1 WEHSATQ
8 RSLRGGAHTG
18 YRAANLSG
26 RDTESTS
33 TTPRPTDVKEAL
45 AKKCTLKFHS
55 SITDETVKFWY
66 QRHRGAW
73 PSPQGAFKDSAV
85 RIFWDMENCRPEE
98 EFGPLPINYSNMF
111 RSAFKASTDARSLRC
126 IASLSRTYP
135 GTGQL
140 ALAKWEA
147 MNSLVG
153 FMSVLTAP
161 GKTNEVVHKDLR
173 EADNVLI
180 CKMSAFQEEC
190 ELGDVVVI
198 VSGDGGFAPLAL
210 QFKDRGV
217 SVIVIGPSLH
227 GTNLEL
233 MEAAD
238 MWMDWRAFCQAQ
250 YKGQRSIPLEL
261 PPEASNAWDH
271 LLQVEARTQS
281 LMKSHVQQY
290 SSVKNLDFVC
300 LLDVT
305 SSMQPHIEAVRNN
318 IGAVLDQISSRFPW
332 AKDHMRMAC
341 IGYRDFM
348 ANTPGKVETE
358 PFVWDGGAGSLPS
371 LGDPAQA
378 HTSAERMRTF
388 LSTVQGSGGGDAAED
403 VLGGLLKVAE
413 MLERDGLGR
422 NTVLFHIC
430 DYPNHGMEF
439 NNFTDPLY
447 DFYPNGPL
455 KPVGNYGAVPPPGRS
470 KPWKQE
476 AEEVLTKLKTKLNV
490 TKYVLVQLRK
500 EHTAKMVDAFKALVS
515 DPEEEAW
522 TVRKAAGQQSSSE
535 AGSQAA
541 EEEPWIQ
548 PLDMDTASSAE
559 EMSNN
564 LVRMMVST
572 TLATITRLS
581 LMVYDKEKGL
591 AHRKSR
597 VKGGGVAMPE
607 LLRVAE
613 EAAAE
618 MEAIDA
624 EQACEQIQ
632 AAVNRGAQD
641 LALGSEDTDHGQNS
655 TGPGFDNS
663 TSYKE
668 SILEKKFKDINRRI
682 KNQVKHGAKAEEVSL
697 MEPFDLV
704 ELIEN
709 IKDGEL
715 YQRATSVPNSKAEV
729 PLLLTT
735 ETSTDP
741 TYYFK
746 VKDVM
751 AEGAQRYVYEAVRE
765 VRGKVYI
772 DNLVVMKEFIQSK
785 KHGNTKF
792 RYYQMMQGN
801 VVANFLARLFNKEC
815 EEKGITE
822 VHGHARCDLVYMP
835 MWSATWDLPGGGK
848 CNHNVEPYIVGKY
861 LKYNSNSGAVN
872 MATLNDICHA
882 FSHWTYVRTEG
893 LLMVTDVQGVKD
905 HTERKILLTD
915 PAVQCVPLI
924 ENYFDPES
932 NRGAIGVKEFFLGH
946 SCNDACRKLGLN
958 PTMVRMFMCCAVAC
972 MQARRRG
979 AAGAARTGIGRKA
992 ARPMRQAPGLGCR
1005 HMSASHITVTLAT
1018 WDAVWEVCL
1027 DPKWARQRL
1036 RMYGA
1041 QDRALEQFFKKLEKD
1056 MAEVSLERHG
1066 HAKQLVVF
1074 FGAASIGTAGGW
1086 GADAVLRACCKVVC
1100 RPRGAGQRR
1109 GRVVLVDEHRT
1120 TRVSSAVNGQQPC
1133 EEELNKLSATR
1144 PAGWKPPAGQ
1154 VEQRLVRPAWSQQR
1168 DQPVRGLMWC
1178 PVVAPRK
1185 PPQAPR
1191 SSQSATHPAASEPGP
1206 STPQPAKR
1214 SKLTEAELA
1223 AEPTQPTTGKGKGKG
1238 KAAKAKP
1245 VPQPGRWL
1253 DRDCNAALNM
1263 QRIGE
1268 SRWQPLE
1275 L

>member
-1 WEHSATQ
+1 
-8 RSLRGGAHTG
+8 
-18 YRAANLSG
+18 
-26 RDTESTS
+26 
-33 TTPRPTDVKEAL
+33 
-45 AKKCTLKFHS
+45 
-55 SITDETVKFWY
+55 
-66 QRHRGAW
+66 
-73 PSPQGAFKDSAV
+73 
-85 RIFWDMENCRPEE
+85 MENCRPEE

-261 PPEASNAWDH
+261 PPE
-271 LLQVEARTQS
+271 VEARTQS

-348 ANTPGKVETE
+348 ANMPGKVETE

-447 DFYPNGPL
+447 DFYPSGPL

-490 TKYVLVQLRK
+490 TKYVMVQLRK

-597 VKGGGVAMPE
+597 VKGCGLAMSE

-613 EAAAE
+613 EAAEE

-641 LALGSEDTDHGQNS
+641 LALGSEDTDHGQNA

-668 SILEKKFKDINRRI
+668 SFLEKKFKDINRRI
-682 KNQVKHGAKAEEVSL
+682 KRQVKAGAKAEEVSL
-697 MEPFDLV
+697 IEPFDLV

-709 IKDGEL
+709 IKDGEH

-741 TYYFK
+741 TYYYK
-746 VKDVM
+746 VAHVM

-765 VRGKVYI
+765 VRGKANS

-946 SCNDACRKLGLN
+946 SCNDACRKLGLK
-958 PTMVRMFMCCAVAC
+958 PA
-972 MQARRRG
+972 
-979 AAGAARTGIGRKA
+979 
-992 ARPMRQAPGLGCR
+992 
-1005 HMSASHITVTLAT
+1005 
-1018 WDAVWEVCL
+1018 
-1027 DPKWARQRL
+1027 
-1036 RMYGA
+1036 
-1041 QDRALEQFFKKLEKD
+1041 
-1056 MAEVSLERHG
+1056 
-1066 HAKQLVVF
+1066 
-1074 FGAASIGTAGGW
+1074 
-1086 GADAVLRACCKVVC
+1086 
-1100 RPRGAGQRR
+1100 
-1109 GRVVLVDEHRT
+1109 
-1120 TRVSSAVNGQQPC
+1120 
-1133 EEELNKLSATR
+1133 EEELRELRAQALAGKL
-1144 PAGWKPPAGQ
+1144 
-1154 VEQRLVRPAWSQQR
+1154 
-1168 DQPVRGLMWC
+1168 
-1178 PVVAPRK
+1178 
-1185 PPQAPR
+1185 
-1191 SSQSATHPAASEPGP
+1191 
-1206 STPQPAKR
+1206 
-1214 SKLTEAELA
+1214 
-1223 AEPTQPTTGKGKGKG
+1223 
-1238 KAAKAKP
+1238 
-1245 VPQPGRWL
+1245 PGRCGKPL
-1253 DRDCNAALNM
+1253 DLDAG
-1263 QRIGE
+1263 I
-1268 SRWQPLE
+1268 
-1275 L
+1275 